1 MLGAKPTE
9 RTIRKP
15 PVIAVEVLSPDD
27 RAGCDLEAKIAD
39 YLAFG
44 VPYV

>member
-27 RAGCDLEAKIAD
+27 RAGVISKRKSPTIWRSV
-39 YLAFG
+39 F
-44 VPYV
+44 PYV